1 MSRLH
6 TGWAIHCEEVLRALA
21 TKFNVLEHLDYLRL
35 RLLRA
40 LLAYLAASVGA
51 YFAVPY
57 IMPHLL
63 HPEAGLTGL
72 VFLSPVEAFFSRLK
86 MALALG
92 LVLGL
97 PFMLYQLWAL
107 FVPAMSR
114 AVRQA
119 SLMLI
124 PVVYLLF
131 VGGCLFALIFVL
143 PLALRFFLAFGGE
156 QLHQEIAIGNYVN
169 FLIAFVLPF
178 GFLFELPVAILA
190 LVRLGIVDPKALAR
204 NRKYAIFI
212 IFVVA
217 AIFTPADVFSQ
228 LLLAFPLLVLFEVS
242 LLLARIFA
250 PRRAPD
256 DDREE
261 QEGAL

>member
-1 MSRLH
+1 MSRRLR
-6 TGWAIHCEEVLRALA
+6 GSAIHCEEVLRALA

-40 LLAYLAASVGA
+40 LLAYLAASVAA
-51 YFAVPY
+51 YFAVPH
-57 IMPHLL
+57 IMPYLL

-72 VFLSPVEAFFSRLK
+72 VFLSPVEAFFSQLK
-86 MALALG
+86 IALALG
-92 LVLGL
+92 LVLAL
-97 PFMLYQLWAL
+97 PLILYQFWAL

-114 AVRQA
+114 AVRRA

-124 PVVYLLF
+124 PVIYLLF
-131 VGGCLFALIFVL
+131 VGGCLFALVFVL

-156 QLHQEIAIGNYVN
+156 PLHQEIAIGSYVN
-169 FLIAFVLPF
+169 FLIGFVLPF

-190 LVRLGIVDPKALAR
+190 LVRLGMLDPVVLAR

-217 AIFTPADVFSQ
+217 AVLTPADVFSQ
-228 LLLAFPLLVLFEVS
+228 LLLAFPLLALFEVS
-242 LLLARIFA
+242 LFLARLFA
-250 PRRAPD
+250 PRRALRGGD
-256 DDREE
+256 EDEAR
-261 QEGAL
+261 